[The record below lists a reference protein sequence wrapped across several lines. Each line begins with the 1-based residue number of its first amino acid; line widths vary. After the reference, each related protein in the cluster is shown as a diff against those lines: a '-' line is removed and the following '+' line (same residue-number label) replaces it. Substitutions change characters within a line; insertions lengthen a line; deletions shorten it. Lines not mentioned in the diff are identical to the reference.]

1 MTARDR
7 TIVLVLAAVA
17 LVAGFWFLGLK
28 PKRAEIQAADAQ
40 IATQRERLHS
50 AQTTL
55 IQGRKA
61 KAGYAADY
69 ATVAKLG
76 TAVPADD
83 DLPSLVFQ
91 LDSVSHGAKV
101 DLRGLTR
108 GSQSGASSSATSSAS
123 TPATAQSAASALP
136 PGATVGTAGLATLP
150 FNLDFSGS
158 FFDLQRFLA
167 DVQGWVR
174 SGNGSLAIRGRLL
187 TIDGVSLQPGS
198 KGLSDI
204 TAKVAATA
212 YLSPKAAGNVAPA
225 SAGTSSSGTTPSDS
239 GATAAATSS
248 AITEGES
255 R

>member
-17 LVAGFWFLGLK
+17 LVAGFWFVGLK

-40 IATQRERLHS
+40 IATQRERLQS

-55 IQGRKA
+55 IEGRKA
-61 KAGYAADY
+61 KAGHAADY

-83 DLPSLVFQ
+83 DLPSLVYQ

-101 DLRGLTR
+101 DFRGLTR
-108 GSQSGASSSATSSAS
+108 GSQNGAASSAASSAAS
-123 TPATAQSAASALP
+123 AAATRPAASALP

-150 FNLDFSGS
+150 FNFDFSGS
-158 FFDLQRFLA
+158 FFDLERFLA

-174 SGNGSLAIRGRLL
+174 AGDGSLAIRGRLL
-187 TIDGVSLQPGS
+187 TIDGVSLEPGS
-198 KGLSDI
+198 KGLSEI

-212 YLSPKAAGNVAPA
+212 YLSPKTATLA
-225 SAGTSSSGTTPSDS
+225 SATTGPSSPGTTPSDS

-248 AITEGES
+248 AITEGGS

>member
-40 IATQRERLHS
+40 IATQRERLQS

-55 IQGRKA
+55 TEGRKA
-61 KAGYAADY
+61 KAGHAADY

-101 DLRGLTR
+101 DFRGLNR
-108 GSQSGASSSATSSAS
+108 GSQNGPSSSATSSS
-123 TPATAQSAASALP
+123 TPAPAQSAANALP

-174 SGNGSLAIRGRLL
+174 SANGSLAIRGRLL

>member
-7 TIVLVLAAVA
+7 TILLVLAAVA
-17 LVAGFWFLGLK
+17 LMAGFWFLGLK

-40 IATQRERLHS
+40 IATQRERLQS

-55 IQGRKA
+55 IEGRKA
-61 KAGYAADY
+61 KAGHAADY

-83 DLPSLVFQ
+83 DLPSLVYQ

-101 DLRGLTR
+101 DFRGLTR
-108 GSQSGASSSATSSAS
+108 GSQAGASSSATSSS

-150 FNLDFSGS
+150 FNFDFSGS

-174 SGNGSLAIRGRLL
+174 AGNGSLAIRGRLL

-212 YLSPKAAGNVAPA
+212 YLSPKTAADAAPA

-248 AITEGES
+248 AITEGET